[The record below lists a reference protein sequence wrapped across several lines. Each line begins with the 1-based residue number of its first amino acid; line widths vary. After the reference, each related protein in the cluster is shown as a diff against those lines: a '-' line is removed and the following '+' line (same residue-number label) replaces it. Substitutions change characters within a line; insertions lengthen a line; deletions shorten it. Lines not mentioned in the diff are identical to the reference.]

1 MLLGTVAQGFVFL
14 NLLYEEG
21 AKIECSVQ
29 FSSSGRVSVNLTF
42 INFEEKQVQSERV
55 ALPL

>member
-29 FSSSGRVSVNLTF
+29 FSSSGKGIS
-42 INFEEKQVQSERV
+42 QSD
-55 ALPL
+55 LYQF